1 MQSLQFLK
9 ILLDTKYLQ
18 DQMTTFKTK
27 FAENSKMLQE
37 RQRQLEKLNK
47 NRGKSK
53 KDDKKRMELETEIS
67 QRTEALEV
75 YTKDKLR
82 VTMVEQRKRYM

>member
-1 MQSLQFLK
+1 
-9 ILLDTKYLQ
+9 
-18 DQMTTFKTK
+18 MTTFKTK

-53 KDDKKRMELETEIS
+53 KDDKKRMELETEIAQKGFQIDAS
-67 QRTEALEV
+67 LVALLANQITPV
-75 YTKDKLR
+75 
-82 VTMVEQRKRYM
+82 